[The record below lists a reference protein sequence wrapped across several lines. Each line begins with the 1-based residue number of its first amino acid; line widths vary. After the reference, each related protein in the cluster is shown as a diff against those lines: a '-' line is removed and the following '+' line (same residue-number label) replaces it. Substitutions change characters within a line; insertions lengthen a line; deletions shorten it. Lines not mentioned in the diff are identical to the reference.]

1 MGAMARVLE
10 AWRSEEPAAA
20 LRVLDDGIRWR
31 IRRLLGR
38 RATTAAMVTS
48 HPSTPKRTARR
59 MTADRSI
66 AAATARLLE
75 FDEPARST
83 EKAPAP
89 IQSDVAIIVPC
100 FNHSRFL
107 PDALESVRRQT
118 HEQWRCLVIDD
129 ASDDPVWPIVES
141 FSRDDPRFVYVRH
154 GRNAGLA
161 AARNTGLR
169 LAHETFVQFLDAD
182 DMLTPNSLRE
192 RVRLLHAHADD
203 PVVAGSHGQVLQ
215 CPEETTVDDV
225 ATWRGWVDRPRIDWI
240 ESDGECP
247 FPING
252 ALVRTAL
259 VKAVGG
265 FDESLVDGAEDW
277 ELWHRILRHGFAFV
291 PWMGVAGAYRQ
302 HEASMIRAHADAH
315 LRRAGALIDLG
326 SSWVLVDPKIAVG
339 PATMPLADARHAL
352 RRVTR
357 AAWWAGIRAAF
368 SSRPED
374 AVDEVIQA
382 FVRDQPMVGTRH
394 QEIVTMVRRG
404 LLRGLGLSPNVVGK
418 LPEEARSRLQAAAML
433 ITDRILAAT
442 DRLSAP
448 PEGSHPVDLVR
459 RSDPDVVLV
468 ADSAADVAVLAGT
481 GRELAGAG
489 LTVAAV
495 DIDYVKGDEG
505 ATEAWRR
512 AGVPL
517 LPYNAVILGQSRPR
531 VAVARRPAGP
541 VVVDL
546 LASVEAGGGSARF
559 AAGVGRDYE
568 LAEAPSAG
576 AQFAEET
583 TEGLAALARQDP
595 GRRGDRRPWKGSAL
609 PLRLSRE
616 ESDLDRDNKQ
626 KLARLRDLHRGQT
639 AIIIGNGPSLNQTD
653 LALLDRAP
661 TFGVNAIFLAADRLP
676 KPITYYVVE
685 DTKVFAENS
694 AAIKEF
700 KVGTR
705 LFPEIYRRHFADD
718 EVDESTIFFRMNQGF
733 YGRRTGNL
741 CHPRFSVDATQR
753 LFCGQSVTTI
763 NLQLAYW
770 MGFQRVVLI
779 GMDFS
784 YQIPDDAVRR
794 GHLITSMS
802 DDPNH
807 FHPSYFGAGK
817 TWKDPKLDRVLAN
830 YALAKEMFEAD
841 GREIVNATVGG
852 ALELFDRMDLA
863 DAV

>member
-1 MGAMARVLE
+1 
-10 AWRSEEPAAA
+10 
-20 LRVLDDGIRWR
+20 
-31 IRRLLGR
+31 
-38 RATTAAMVTS
+38 
-48 HPSTPKRTARR
+48 

-75 FDEPARST
+75 FEAPDEPEESP
-83 EKAPAP
+83 PAP
-89 IQSDVAIIVPC
+89 MRPDVAIIVPC

-107 PDALESVRRQT
+107 VEALESVRRQS
-118 HEQWRCLVIDD
+118 HQRWRCLVIDD
-129 ASDDPVWPIVES
+129 ASDDPVWPVVER
-141 FSRDDPRFVYVRH
+141 FAQEDRRFVYIRH

-161 AARNTGLR
+161 TARNTGLR

-182 DMLTPNSLRE
+182 DMLTPDAL
-192 RVRLLHAHADD
+192 ADRIQVLEANAED
-203 PVVAGSHGQVLQ
+203 PVVAGSYGQILQ

-225 ATWRGWVDRPRIDWI
+225 ATWRGRVELPRMDWI

-252 ALVRTAL
+252 VLVRTAL

-277 ELWHRILRHGFAFV
+277 ELWHRVLRHGFAFV
-291 PWMGVAGAYRQ
+291 PWAGVVGAYRQ
-302 HEASMIRAHADAH
+302 HGASMIRFHADAH

-326 SSWVLVDPKIAVG
+326 SKWVLVDPTIAVG
-339 PATMPLADARHAL
+339 PANMPLSDARHAR
-352 RRVTR
+352 RRVAR
-357 AAWWAGIRAAF
+357 AASWAGIRTAY
-368 SSRPED
+368 RTKPED
-374 AVDEVIQA
+374 AVDEPIQA
-382 FVRDQPMVGTRH
+382 FVRGQPMVGTRH
-394 QEIVTMVRRG
+394 QEIVTMARRG

-418 LPEEARSRLQAAAML
+418 LPDEARVRLWAAATL
-433 ITDRILAAT
+433 IADQLLAAT
-442 DRLSAP
+442 DRASAP

-459 RSDPDVVLV
+459 RSDPEVALV
-468 ADSAADVAVLAGT
+468 ADSAADVTVLAGI
-481 GRELAGAG
+481 GRELTAAG

-505 ATEAWRR
+505 ATDAWRR
-512 AGVPL
+512 ADVPL
-517 LPYNAVILGQSRPR
+517 LSYNAVILGQSRPHL
-531 VAVARRPAGP
+531 VVARRPHGP
-541 VVVDL
+541 VVLEL
-546 LASVEAGGGSARF
+546 LASVEAWGGHARF
-559 AAGVGRDYE
+559 AAGAGRAYDLPE
-568 LAEAPSAG
+568 GPSAR
-576 AQFAEET
+576 ATFAEET
-583 TEGLAALARQDP
+583 TDGLAALARRDSP
-595 GRRGDRRPWKGSAL
+595 GSGDRRPWRGSAL

-616 ESDLDRDNKQ
+616 ESDLDRENKE
-626 KLARLRDLHRGQT
+626 KLARLHDLHRGET
-639 AIIIGNGPSLNQTD
+639 AIIIGNGPSLNKTD

-685 DTKVFAENS
+685 DTKVFAENT

-705 LFPEIYRRHFADD
+705 LFPEIYRDQFAAD
-718 EVDESTIFFRMNQGF
+718 EIDASTIFFRMNQGF
-733 YGRRTGNL
+733 YGRKTGNL
-741 CHPRFSVDATQR
+741 CHPRFSVDASQR

-770 MGFQRVVLI
+770 MGFRRVVLI

-784 YQIPDDAVRR
+784 YQIPTDAVRR
-794 GHLITSMS
+794 GHLITSTS

-830 YALAKEMFEAD
+830 YVLAKEMFEAD